1 MGSVWA
7 NLRIFM
13 KTVSSTQTSRQLL
26 ALHLKP
32 HSLSYVQGPDASAA
46 GCNIVKWCAI
56 GHQER
61 LKCDEWSINSKGKI
75 ECESAETTEDCIAK
89 IMVCRSYFHR
99 AVPLPLL
106 PTCPK
111 YSWE

>member
-1 MGSVWA
+1 MVP
-7 NLRIFM
+7 
-13 KTVSSTQTSRQLL
+13 
-26 ALHLKP
+26 HLKP
-32 HSLSYVQGPDASAA
+32 HSLTYVLGPDASTA
-46 GCNIVKWCAI
+46 GCNTVKWCAI

-75 ECESAETTEDCIAK
+75 ECESAETTEDCIAM
-89 IMVCRSYFHR
+89 IMVCHFCFHR

-106 PTCPK
+106 PAYPK